1 MSKDITDIPDKLKT
15 FIFNE
20 LPDKIEKHKHPLILT
35 IVFLSIYF
43 IVEIP
48 EHWEIG
54 FHMFYFILMSSFL
67 GYICFCF
74 NDNKQGKGTQYID
87 VLTLFSF
94 LFFGLY
100 FLFNTFMRMSGGNQN
115 TFLKSTLYIGIGFI
129 IFLLF
134 KFRVPNNVSIK
145 KYKETKET
153 KKNEQ
158 AQEEAQPEAQEQA
171 RPEAQPEA
179 QEERNPEVQANND
192 KKRGRVR
199 SATSYDSSSG
209 VMRKRQKTFVGGS
222 GAQETDKGKSYFI
235 SIITEP
241 FYILKDAFEI
251 LLCIFDDNT
260 KWNTIKELLQQYFT
274 YHSPAFLLLGISS
287 LFLYTWINYSPSS
300 KPGVLID
307 TNAKSLDI
315 EHVVAKSK
323 DLYPKGNRD
332 YSFSLRG
339 RIFIEQPVDMI
350 DKEYNLIDY
359 GDVPRMTYNPKRHI
373 IYVYMKKG
381 RKEIRV
387 HEIDEIK
394 YQKWNHFVFNY
405 SHGTMDIFWN
415 TSLIAS
421 IHELIPYMTMDS
433 IVVGEHQG
441 IRGGVKDLQFRH
453 EPLSMFNIYSSYYF
467 M

>member
-1 MSKDITDIPDKLKT
+1 M
-15 FIFNE
+15 
-20 LPDKIEKHKHPLILT
+20 
-35 IVFLSIYF
+35 
-43 IVEIP
+43 
-48 EHWEIG
+48 
-54 FHMFYFILMSSFL
+54 
-67 GYICFCF
+67 
-74 NDNKQGKGTQYID
+74 
-87 VLTLFSF
+87 
-94 LFFGLY
+94 
-100 FLFNTFMRMSGGNQN
+100 
-115 TFLKSTLYIGIGFI
+115 
-129 IFLLF
+129 F

-145 KYKETKET
+145 KYKDTKEN
-153 KKNEQ
+153 KKDKKPQSEDRVEQ
-158 AQEEAQPEAQEQA
+158 EGGQC
-171 RPEAQPEA
+171 
-179 QEERNPEVQANND
+179 EVQQEVKND

-199 SATSYDSSSG
+199 SATSYDNNNSN
-209 VMRKRQKTFVGGS
+209 KRQKHGGS

-339 RIFIEQPVDMI
+339 RIFIEQPVDII

-387 HEIDEIK
+387 HEIDEIE